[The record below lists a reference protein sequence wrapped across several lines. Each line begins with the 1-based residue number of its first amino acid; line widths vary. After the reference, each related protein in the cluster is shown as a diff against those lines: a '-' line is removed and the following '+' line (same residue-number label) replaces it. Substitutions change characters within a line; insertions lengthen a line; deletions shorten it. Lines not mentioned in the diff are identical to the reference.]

1 MLGLRTPRAKMI
13 EAWTLSSIEPSLLTW
28 VSLVMVGMQTSP
40 ILLDVRKSTWST
52 RSYWLNPLNHSCPLQ
67 IQQRVMSSISF
78 KSSTAICHSPAFS
91 QAEIAA
97 LKQMTS
103 GDTCRI
109 VESWSFWGDPWKQEF
124 RNSLRVGNSTES
136 KSKKLVHHGAW
147 IRNEPFV
154 VSCVDT
160 VAGDWIGYLSS
171 LPRLGPQTLNL
182 NFDDVGV

>member
-1 MLGLRTPRAKMI
+1 MQHTELQKPHAWPGTPRAKMI

-52 RSYWLNPLNHSCPLQ
+52 RSYWSNTLNHFCPLQ

-109 VESWSFWGDPWKQEF
+109 VESWSFWGDPWKQKSSGTVSEYGTVQNPRAKNWFTTEHEF
-124 RNSLRVGNSTES
+124 AMSPL
-136 KSKKLVHHGAW
+136 
-147 IRNEPFV
+147 
-154 VSCVDT
+154 
-160 VAGDWIGYLSS
+160 
-171 LPRLGPQTLNL
+171 
-182 NFDDVGV
+182 